1 MPLSTAQSWF
11 RRYSGGDHPA
21 LRLVCFPYAGGA
33 ASLFRGWGS
42 RLPDGVELL
51 AVQYPGREDRRR
63 EELIGDMDEL
73 LDRLCGAWAELPEVP
88 CAFFG
93 HSMGA
98 MVAYELATRL
108 ERMTGQGPVHLFVSA
123 AHAPGTGSVPTE
135 APPEE
140 LAEHID
146 RYFGGLPA
154 EVRDD
159 RAWVRQL
166 TLLLAAD
173 FALYRS
179 YRPRSGAPWRLGAA
193 ITGFAGDQDQ
203 VVPAADMASWA
214 DRTVAGFELRNEPG
228 AHLFIR
234 EGWAPVVD
242 AVSAVLRPRLLG

>member
-1 MPLSTAQSWF
+1 MSLSAAESWF
-11 RRYSGGDHPA
+11 RRYSGGNHPA

-63 EELIGDMDEL
+63 EQPIGEMAEL
-73 LDRLCGAWAELPEVP
+73 LDRLADAWAELPDVP
-88 CAFFG
+88 YAFFG

-98 MVAYELATRL
+98 TVAYELATRL
-108 ERMTGQGPVHLFVSA
+108 ERTTGQGPVHLFVGA
-123 AHAPGTGSVPTE
+123 AHAPGTGTVPTD
-135 APPEE
+135 APPER

-154 EVRDD
+154 QIREDQ
-159 RAWVRQL
+159 AWVRRL

-179 YRPRSGAPWRLGAA
+179 HRPRPGAPWRLGAA
-193 ITGFAGDQDQ
+193 ITGFAGDRDRA
-203 VVPAADMASWA
+203 VPAEHMASWA
-214 DRTVAGFELRNEPG
+214 DRTAAGFDLRVEAG

-234 EGWAPVVD
+234 DGWAPVVD
-242 AVSAVLRPRLLG
+242 TVSAVLRPRLLG